1 MEEFK
6 ALFQY
11 PPKNAQ
17 HAVLTQLFCWSFR
30 RFCVERLT
38 LDEGTELWDTLV
50 SLVTDY
56 APPQFQPHLEQW
68 LAPDATEHVG
78 NLTELDRVFRSIVE
92 QLDTS
97 VATDDREIQDIL
109 STFFDEDMSILLERW
124 IGTVYAPFSLFPSST
139 ESNTEINMTKLNS
152 IVYLLGRQPS
162 LSRANLQR
170 KTFRAKRTV
179 TPIGT
184 QMRKTRRF
192 RQRDNGPIQL
202 LVKSDTR
209 NHDTRGAQNQKD
221 NSESAK
227 REGNEEHSYET
238 QRDPQSQDSSFNKE
252 GGQEHPQPPVHAEP
266 VQQHSSTGD
275 HGQQYPLTE
284 KADTQIKEGTS
295 FT

>member
-6 ALFQY
+6 SLFQY

-56 APPQFQPHLEQW
+56 APSQFQPHLDQW
-68 LAPDATEHVG
+68 LAPEATEHVG
-78 NLTELDRVFRSIVE
+78 NLTEIDRVFRSIVE
-92 QLDTS
+92 QVDTS
-97 VATDDREIQDIL
+97 VATDDLEIQDTL

-139 ESNTEINMTKLNS
+139 ESDTEINLTKLNS
-152 IVYLLGRQPS
+152 IVYLLARQPS
-162 LSRANLQR
+162 LSRAHLQR

-179 TPIGT
+179 TPIRT

-192 RQRDNGPIQL
+192 RQRENGPIQL
-202 LVKSDTR
+202 LIKPDTR
-209 NHDTRGAQNQKD
+209 NHDTRGAQSQKD
-221 NSESAK
+221 DSESTK
-227 REGNEEHSYET
+227 REGVQEHPYET
-238 QRDPQSQDSSFNKE
+238 QQDAEGQDSSLNKG
-252 GGQEHPQPPVHAEP
+252 GGQEYPQPSVHAEP
-266 VQQHSSTGD
+266 VQQQTSTENALKSS
-275 HGQQYPLTE
+275 
-284 KADTQIKEGTS
+284 
-295 FT
+295 